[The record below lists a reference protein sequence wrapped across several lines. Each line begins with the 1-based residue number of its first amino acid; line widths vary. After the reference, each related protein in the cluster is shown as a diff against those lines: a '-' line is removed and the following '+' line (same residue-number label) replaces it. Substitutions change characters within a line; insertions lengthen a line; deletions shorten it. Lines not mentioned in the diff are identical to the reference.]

1 MTLVMGCDP
10 HLDRFAVAV
19 VDDLDRVVA
28 EAVLGNDPA
37 GWDQAVVLTAD
48 HGVSRVGI
56 EGASGHGRCL
66 AAVLTAAEITVVEVP
81 TRVTVKTR
89 RIDGASKNDPGDARA
104 IARALWRDE
113 GSRWV
118 NDPTR
123 EALRVVSHR
132 RDALVRQQTTD
143 INTLRCLLE
152 EVDPQLAAGTGR
164 IRTRRALVAFTEVS
178 YTDDL
183 HQVTVT
189 DMIRRLAGTCVRR
202 YDEITDLKTRL
213 EQLMPAAGQ
222 RLINEIQGVGVVTA
236 AMLLAELAGTEGFTT
251 DAKMAMW
258 AGTAPLDASSGRQQ
272 RHRLN
277 RYGNRQANR
286 AIWIIALT
294 QLRHGGE
301 GAVYIHRRITEG
313 KTQREA
319 IRALKRHITRR
330 IWRTLN
336 KPT

>member
-19 VDDLDRVVA
+19 VDHLDRVVFQ
-28 EAVLGNDPA
+28 AVLENDPA
-37 GWDQAVVLTAD
+37 GWDQAVALAAGD
-48 HGVSRVGI
+48 GVSRVGI

-66 AAVLTAAEITVVEVP
+66 AAALTAAEIPVVEVP

-89 RIDGASKNDPGDARA
+89 RIDGASKSDPGDARA
-104 IARALWRDE
+104 IARALWRGE
-113 GSRWV
+113 GSQWV

-123 EALRVVSHR
+123 EALRVVTHR

-152 EVDPQLAAGTGR
+152 EVDPPLAAATGR
-164 IRTRRALVAFTEVS
+164 IRSRRALVAFTEMS
-178 YTDDL
+178 YTADL

-189 DMIRRLAGTCVRR
+189 DMIRRLAETCVRR
-202 YDEITDLKTRL
+202 HDEITDLKTRL
-213 EQLMPAAGQ
+213 RQLMPAAGH
-222 RLINEIQGVGVVTA
+222 RLITEIQGIGVITA
-236 AMLLAELAGTEGFTT
+236 AMLLAELAGTHGFTT

-301 GAVYIHRRITEG
+301 GATYINRRITEG

-336 KPT
+336 KPD